1 MEQQPIDV
9 DWLIGRWRGAFDAAQ
24 NALRAGSRDL
34 PPGELQ
40 QRAQRL
46 AEERAETVRV
56 LDALARERH
65 TKRRLVR
72 LVAAPWQAKT
82 LLGLPSDA
90 AACVFDLE
98 GVLIGSAAIH
108 ADAWKETFNE
118 FLSRRRDQRRESV
131 ASFDAEVDYR
141 TYMHGRPRAEGIH
154 EFLASRGIS
163 LPDGSPDDSPD
174 AATVHGLGN
183 RKKLALLRRLDE
195 RGVSAFEGARL
206 YLELAHDAGLHS
218 AVVSASANT
227 ATILERAR
235 LETLVDSRVDGNTM
249 LARHLQRQPATD
261 TLMAACSD
269 LGVEPARTV
278 VFETTPD
285 GVTAGRAGQFELV
298 VGVAR
303 GDEADALRMRGADL
317 VVADLGEIV
326 EHNLAA

>member
-1 MEQQPIDV
+1 MEHEAVDV
-9 DWLIGRWRGAFDAAQ
+9 DWLIGRWRTAFDAAQ
-24 NALRAGSRDL
+24 AALRAGGL
-34 PPGELQ
+34 PADEVGRRTE
-40 QRAQRL
+40 RL
-46 AEERAETVRV
+46 ATERSDTVRV
-56 LDALARERH
+56 LDALAHDRH

-72 LVAAPWQAKT
+72 LVAAPWQARS

-90 AACVFDLE
+90 KACVFDLE

-118 FLSRRRDQRRESV
+118 FLSSRMDRTGESF
-131 ASFDAEVDYR
+131 ALFDVDSDYR
-141 TYMHGRPRAEGIH
+141 QHIHGRPRIEGIH

-163 LPDGSPDDSPD
+163 LLEGSPDDRPG
-174 AATVHGLGN
+174 AHTVHGLGN
-183 RKKLALLRRLDE
+183 RKKLALLRRLDQ
-195 RGVSAFEGARL
+195 RGVRAFEGARL

-227 ATILERAR
+227 RTILDRAR
-235 LETLVDSRVDGNTM
+235 LETLIDGRVDGTTM
-249 LARHLQRQPATD
+249 LAQHLRRQPATD
-261 TLMAACSD
+261 TLFAACTQ

-285 GVTAGRAGQFELV
+285 GIAAGRAGHFELV
-298 VGVAR
+298 VGVGR
-303 GDEADALRMRGADL
+303 GDQADALRARGADL